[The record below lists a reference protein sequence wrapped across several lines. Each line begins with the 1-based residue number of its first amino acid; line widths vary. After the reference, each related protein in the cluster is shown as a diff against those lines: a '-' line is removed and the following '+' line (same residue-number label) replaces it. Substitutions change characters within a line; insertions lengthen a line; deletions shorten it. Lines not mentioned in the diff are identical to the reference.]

1 MSHFSFVDDGHLTAQ
16 GFKAGFKGNELS
28 HYLDQHQ
35 IRARGLVTAGNT
47 RIIVQDQ
54 AGSLLLYGEGQ
65 QELKALECSG
75 SKDGLE
81 INCATEKILIAV
93 NGTLICLFFFFFS
106 LPYFFAYKTVFFPS
120 KTIPKNLDPSYQ
132 TDLDLWDCLGRVKP
146 VLQQNCKGLI

>member
-93 NGTLICLFFFFFS
+93 NGTLICLFFFFLAYRISS
-106 LPYFFAYKTVFFPS
+106 LIRRCFFL
-120 KTIPKNLDPSYQ
+120 PKQSP
-132 TDLDLWDCLGRVKP
+132 K
-146 VLQQNCKGLI
+146 I